1 MRHHLIY
8 SGYHLWFLYDYLVNR
23 KGRGVDVGKPPNVFP
38 GISSKLVLDVSR
50 NIFADKTIHCFKL
63 FCTQCKI
70 WRMFMMYAYI
80 VYPLIAIPK
89 NMTENDSMVLVFI
102 LFTRNL
108 HDNDNDLCNILL
120 MLLMNHIINHKSNH
134 AHAHH
139 NIPHYEI
146 WMTVIVIKS
155 S

>member
-1 MRHHLIY
+1 
-8 SGYHLWFLYDYLVNR
+8 
-23 KGRGVDVGKPPNVFP
+23 
-38 GISSKLVLDVSR
+38 
-50 NIFADKTIHCFKL
+50 
-63 FCTQCKI
+63 
-70 WRMFMMYAYI
+70 MYAYI

-89 NMTENDSMVLVFI
+89 NMTTNDSMVLVFI

-108 HDNDNDLCNILL
+108 HDNDDDLCNILL

-146 WMTVIVIKS
+146 
-155 S
+155 

>member
-1 MRHHLIY
+1 
-8 SGYHLWFLYDYLVNR
+8 
-23 KGRGVDVGKPPNVFP
+23 
-38 GISSKLVLDVSR
+38 
-50 NIFADKTIHCFKL
+50 
-63 FCTQCKI
+63 
-70 WRMFMMYAYI
+70 MFMMYAYI

-89 NMTENDSMVLVFI
+89 NMTTNDSMVLVFI

-146 WMTVIVIKS
+146 
-155 S
+155 